1 MKKIRII
8 SIIGLII
15 WPSLANLVFAG
26 DNLSIPISCTIP
38 AIPGVNAPLIE
49 EETFK
54 TKVDTPQPPK
64 VESQQETQPQT
75 KSPPMIQEDSQKKK
89 IINEDQ
95 KSLVIVKTIY
105 SR

>member
-1 MKKIRII
+1 MKRIRMI
-8 SIIGLII
+8 SMLGLII
-15 WPSLANLVFAG
+15 WLCLANLVFAG

-38 AIPGVNAPLIE
+38 AIPGVNVPLIE

-54 TKVDTPQPPK
+54 TKTDTPQQPK

-75 KSPPMIQEDSQKKK
+75 PAMIQEDTQGEMVIS
-89 IINEDQ
+89 EDQ
-95 KSLVIVKTIY
+95 KSLIIVKTIY